1 MGRRQCYRASK
12 LNSWIREEKNL
23 PSRLL
28 ADGSPL
34 DPPPIPGEPVVSG
47 VRGSNRLRRLGLLD
61 RESGLLRSTVTGGRF
76 GRGAWGVRLACG
88 TSVDKPVT
96 TDENE

>member
-1 MGRRQCYRASK
+1 M
-12 LNSWIREEKNL
+12 

-61 RESGLLRSTVTGGRF
+61 RESGMLSSTVTGGRLA
-76 GRGAWGVRLACG
+76 RGDKWDARLACG
-88 TSVDKPVT
+88 TS
-96 TDENE
+96 TDEPVATAENE